1 MAIYAIGDLHLSF
14 NADKPMNVFGKK
26 WQNYEDKIKKDWME
40 NVKENDLVILLGD
53 FSWATYLKQSYEDFL
68 YLDQLPGKKIMLKGN
83 HDYWWTT
90 ITNMKNFLKEKEISN
105 IEFLQNN
112 CFEFENIII
121 AGTRGW
127 NFNDSK
133 IFNREVMRLENSLEK
148 AVKLN
153 MENKEIIACMHYPP
167 ITKSMLEQNIK
178 SQFID
183 VMKKYNV
190 KKCFYGHLH
199 AQAID
204 EKVEGILDGIEFR
217 LLSADAVDFKLYK
230 IQ

>member
-1 MAIYAIGDLHLSF
+1 
-14 NADKPMNVFGKK
+14 
-26 WQNYEDKIKKDWME
+26 
-40 NVKENDLVILLGD
+40 
-53 FSWATYLKQSYEDFL
+53 
-68 YLDQLPGKKIMLKGN
+68 
-83 HDYWWTT
+83 
-90 ITNMKNFLKEKEISN
+90 
-105 IEFLQNN
+105 
-112 CFEFENIII
+112 
-121 AGTRGW
+121 
-127 NFNDSK
+127 
-133 IFNREVMRLENSLEK
+133 MRLENSLEK

-153 MENKEIIACMHYPP
+153 MENKEIITCMHYPP

>member
-14 NADKPMNVFGKK
+14 NADKPMNVFGEK
-26 WQNYEDKIKKDWME
+26 WQNYENKIKKDWME
-40 NVKENDLVILLGD
+40 KVKENDLVILLGD

-153 MENKEIIACMHYPP
+153 MENKEIITCMHYPP

>member
-1 MAIYAIGDLHLSF
+1 
-14 NADKPMNVFGKK
+14 MNVFGEK
-26 WQNYEDKIKKDWME
+26 WQNYENKIKKDWME
-40 NVKENDLVILLGD
+40 KVKENDLVILLGD

-83 HDYWWTT
+83 HDYLWTT

-153 MENKEIIACMHYPP
+153 MENKEIITCMHYPP

>member
-14 NADKPMNVFGKK
+14 NADKPMNVFGEK
-26 WQNYEDKIKKDWME
+26 WQNYENKIKKDWME
-40 NVKENDLVILLGD
+40 KVKENDLVILLGD

-153 MENKEIIACMHYPP
+153 MENKEIITCMHYPP

-199 AQAID
+199 AQASD
-204 EKVEGILDGIEFR
+204 E
-217 LLSADAVDFKLYK
+217 
-230 IQ
+230 